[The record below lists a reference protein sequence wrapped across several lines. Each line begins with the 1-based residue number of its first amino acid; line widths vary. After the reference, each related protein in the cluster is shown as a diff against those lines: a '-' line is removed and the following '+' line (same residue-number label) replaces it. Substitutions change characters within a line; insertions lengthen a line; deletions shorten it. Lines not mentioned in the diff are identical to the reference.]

1 MGRSHGLLVL
11 VSADRGR
18 GRTDLPPVLTRGV
31 RGVERVGLIGGGCQR
46 GTRTGS
52 TAPLGFVYNRTRPR
66 KKKNLNLPLDLPRFI
81 FILLLEF

>member
-31 RGVERVGLIGGGCQR
+31 RGVRGGGLIGEGRQR

-52 TAPLGFVYNRTRPR
+52 SAPLGFVYNRTRQR
-66 KKKNLNLPLDLPRFI
+66 KKQLNLPLDLP
-81 FILLLEF
+81 